1 MLSFITSVL
10 CMSVQAAGLAGTQAQ
25 LCTVCHGE
33 GRQQGHVH
41 QKRCGQ
47 RAQQKSVGGATADLA
62 MRALLGLLAFRR
74 NTAGCEMFT
83 WWNSAPCVPQ
93 GGERDRGGRHRSGRF
108 SQPTGPDAEKCQ

>member
-41 QKRCGQ
+41 QKRRGQ
-47 RAQQKSVGGATADLA
+47 RAQQKSVGGATTDLA
-62 MRALLGLLAFRR
+62 TRALVGLLAFRR
-74 NTAGCEMFT
+74 NTAGSEMFT
-83 WWNSAPCVPQ
+83 W
-93 GGERDRGGRHRSGRF
+93 
-108 SQPTGPDAEKCQ
+108 